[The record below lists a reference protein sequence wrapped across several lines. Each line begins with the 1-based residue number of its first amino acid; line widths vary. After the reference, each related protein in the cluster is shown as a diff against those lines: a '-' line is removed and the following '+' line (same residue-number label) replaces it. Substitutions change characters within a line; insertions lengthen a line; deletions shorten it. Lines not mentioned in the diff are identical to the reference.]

1 MTEPAGPKLVPTSHR
16 SGAIVFFGVLALLWT
31 VWLGGLVSIASE
43 HELYLFLW
51 CGSAVVLWFMIVGE
65 LRDPARPALNV
76 AVKWWLLT
84 LAGPLGLAY
93 MLYLRNNAASS
104 RPAGPSAPTSAA
116 RSASAPQTLLSRVD
130 LLERHVADLQAIVD
144 DLRTGRAA
152 APERAASPPSPPAPA
167 PTPSPAAQ
175 QPPPP
180 PAREPAPARAAAARP
195 AEPAQPPASRG
206 FDWGRTMSTADLM
219 GAKALAFAGGVVT
232 LLGVVFFFVLAVN
245 RGWIGPGMRVA
256 FGGVASAIVF
266 SAGFW
271 LQRRYETTYS
281 ALTAVGTGIAG
292 GYATLLAAVSLY
304 DLVSKP
310 VALVIAAA
318 IATVGVAVSLLWEAE
333 IVAGF
338 GLIGAMI
345 VPATLVFQGGL
356 RELGT
361 AFVAVVFAGAT
372 VVAVRQSWW
381 VLLQVSALVSV
392 PQALAQV
399 AAADTPHASIVTLAV
414 VFWLLYLLAGLAFQF
429 RLGPALASSPASF
442 LTGSAVFAGVSAAL
456 LFGRRD
462 GGMQQG
468 IALLVVAAVYVVV
481 AAVLYRR
488 VRESATL
495 LWALGLALAA
505 VGLAEALS
513 GSSLTYAWAAE
524 AAVLVWLS
532 SRVRDARF
540 QLPALVYLGLAL
552 IHSIATEASPD
563 HLFESVRHP
572 ARGAPALLAI
582 VLAALVFARVRR
594 SWDDEPPTGG
604 ILRALEPALRW
615 LRANEAAVNV
625 AMFALA
631 GLATTYAVSL
641 GILELCQDVWPGN
654 NIDTPF
660 EWGHVA
666 VNSVWALAGL
676 VVVIGAVRRRS
687 NVGLFLGFGWLAFT
701 VAKLVAFDAVTLAQ
715 TRYGISFLVVGS
727 AVLLA
732 GLVRQ
737 LSSPGY
743 LTGEAVGALLVS
755 LALLLTGLLVL
766 VPQRIVAGIDGD
778 GLVVLGVGALYTAL
792 AAGAF
797 SRRNQRDLSTLLW
810 ALGLA
815 VAAVGEEMLLSGV
828 WLVLVYTLTAA
839 LLCVVA
845 VAVGERRMQVAGL
858 VYLALGALLALA
870 EEAPPSHLVIGRAHP
885 GHGVPSLLLVIGAT
899 AVLAWAL
906 SWNERHRL
914 QAIWVAGALSVYAA
928 SLLILEAM
936 QRISNQG
943 VDTDF
948 QRGHTVVSAFWG
960 LLALV
965 SLYVGLKRRRGVL
978 RVGGFILFA
987 ISLGK
992 IFLYDLPSL
1001 SSVQR
1006 AFSFLAVGAVLL
1018 LGGFFYQR
1026 LSAQFD
1032 ER

>member
-1 MTEPAGPKLVPTSHR
+1 MTEHAGPQLVPTPHR
-16 SGAIVFFGVLALLWT
+16 SAGAILFFGFVSLLWT
-31 VWLGGLVSIASE
+31 VWLGGMVSVVSD
-43 HELYLFLW
+43 HQLYLWLW
-51 CGSAVVLWFMIVGE
+51 CGSAVVLWFAILE
-65 LRDPARPALNV
+65 EFRNPARPAVNV
-76 AVKWWLLT
+76 AFKWWLLT

-93 MLYLRNNAASS
+93 VLYVRSSSASS
-104 RPAGPSAPTSAA
+104 PPARSEPTTSQRAVPITSAP
-116 RSASAPQTLLSRVD
+116 PTLLSRVD
-130 LLERHVADLQAIVD
+130 LLERRVAELQTIVD
-144 DLRTGRAA
+144 DLRSGRATT
-152 APERAASPPSPPAPA
+152 PERAASPPPPRAPA
-167 PTPSPAAQ
+167 PTPPPPQ
-175 QPPPP
+175 QPVREPALAAAAAAP
-180 PAREPAPARAAAARP
+180 PAR
-195 AEPAQPPASRG
+195 PAQPAVSRG
-206 FDWGRTMSTADLM
+206 FDWGRTMSAADLM

-245 RGWIGPGMRVA
+245 RGWIGPGMRIA
-256 FGGVASAIVF
+256 FGGLASAIVF
-266 SAGFW
+266 GAGVW

-281 ALTAVGTGIAG
+281 ALAAVGTGIAG
-292 GYATLLAAVSLY
+292 AYATLLAAVSLY
-304 DLVSKP
+304 DMISKP
-310 VALVIAAA
+310 VALVLAAVIASVA
-318 IATVGVAVSLLWEAE
+318 VAVSLLWMAE
-333 IVAGF
+333 VVAGF
-338 GLIGAMI
+338 GLVGAMI

-356 RELGT
+356 REIGT
-361 AFVAVVFAGAT
+361 AFVAVVFVGAT
-372 VVAVRQSWW
+372 VVAVRQRWW

-392 PQALAQV
+392 PQALGQI
-399 AAADTPHASIVTLAV
+399 AAADSPHASIVTLATF
-414 VFWLLYLLAGLAFQF
+414 FWLLYLAAGLVFQF
-429 RLGPALASSPASF
+429 RIGPALASAPASF
-442 LTGSAVFAGVSAAL
+442 LTGSAVFAGVSAAVL
-456 LFGRRD
+456 YGRRD
-462 GGMQQG
+462 GGLQQG
-468 IALLVVAAVYVVV
+468 IALLVVAVVYVTV

-505 VGLAEALS
+505 IGLAEALS

-552 IHSIATEASPD
+552 IHTVATEASPD

-572 ARGAPALLAI
+572 ASGAPAVLAI
-582 VLAALVFARVRR
+582 ALAALVFARVKR
-594 SWDDEPPTGG
+594 SWDDDQPTSG
-604 ILRALEPALRW
+604 ILRALEPALSW
-615 LRANEAAVNV
+615 LRAHEAAVNV

-631 GLATTYAVSL
+631 VLATTYALSL

-654 NIDTPF
+654 GIDTPF

-676 VVVIGAVRRRS
+676 VVVIVAVRRRL
-687 NVGLFLGFGWLAFT
+687 NVGLALGFGWLAFT
-701 VAKLVAFDAVTLAQ
+701 VAKVAAFDAVTLAQ
-715 TRYGISFLVVGS
+715 TRYGISFLVIGA

-732 GLVRQ
+732 GLVRELSVPGQ
-737 LSSPGY
+737 L
-743 LTGEAVGALLVS
+743 TAEGAGSLLVS
-755 LALLLTGLLVL
+755 LALVLAGTLVL
-766 VPQRIVAGIDGD
+766 VPQRVVADLDGD
-778 GLVVLGVGALYTAL
+778 GLVLLGVGALYTAL

-797 SRRNQRDLSTLLW
+797 SRPKQRDLSTLLW

-815 VAAVGEEMLLSGV
+815 VVAVGEEMLFGDDV
-828 WLVLVYTLTAA
+828 WLVLVYTVTAA
-839 LLCVVA
+839 VLAVVA
-845 VAVGERRMQVAGL
+845 VAVGERRLQLAAL

-870 EEAPPSHLVIGRAHP
+870 EEAPPWHLVIARAHP

-899 AVLAWAL
+899 AVLAWSLA
-906 SWNERHRL
+906 WHERYRL

-928 SLLILEAM
+928 SLSILEAM
-936 QRISNQG
+936 QRISGQG
-943 VDTDF
+943 VHTDF

-965 SLYVGLKRRRGVL
+965 SLYVGLKRRRAVL

-1006 AFSFLAVGAVLL
+1006 ALSFLAVGAVLL

>member
-1 MTEPAGPKLVPTSHR
+1 MNATGPSVTKPKGVSPGVIIALAVAALFAWFVGSHFFAALIAL
-16 SGAIVFFGVLALLWT
+16 GLLAYIVFQP
-31 VWLGGLVSIASE
+31 S
-43 HELYLFLW
+43 
-51 CGSAVVLWFMIVGE
+51 GSTT
-65 LRDPARPALNV
+65 RSSPA
-76 AVKWWLLT
+76 
-84 LAGPLGLAY
+84 
-93 MLYLRNNAASS
+93 
-104 RPAGPSAPTSAA
+104 
-116 RSASAPQTLLSRVD
+116 TLLSRVES
-130 LLERHVADLQAIVD
+130 LERRVAELQASVD
-144 DLRTGRAA
+144 RLLAGK
-152 APERAASPPSPPAPA
+152 PVPPSR
-167 PTPSPAAQ
+167 PT
-175 QPPPP
+175 
-180 PAREPAPARAAAARP
+180 EPVPPARAAAQTPPPPPPPSRPQPTRP
-195 AEPAQPPASRG
+195 AAEPPVATPPPSRG
-206 FDWGRTMSTADLM
+206 FDWGGTMSAADLM

-245 RGWIGPGMRVA
+245 RGWIGPGMRIA
-256 FGGVASAIVF
+256 FGGLASGIVF
-266 SAGFW
+266 GAGFW
-271 LQRRYETTYS
+271 LQRRYATTYS
-281 ALTAVGTGIAG
+281 ALVAVGTGIAG
-292 GYATLLAAVSLY
+292 AYATLLAAVSLY
-304 DLVSKP
+304 DMVSKP
-310 VALVIAAA
+310 VALAFAAVIASVA
-318 IATVGVAVSLLWEAE
+318 VAVSLLWEAE
-333 IVAGF
+333 VVAGF
-338 GLIGAMI
+338 GLVGAMI

-356 RELGT
+356 QEIGT

-372 VVAVRQSWW
+372 AVAVRQRWW
-381 VLLQVSALVSV
+381 ILLQVSALVSV
-392 PQALAQV
+392 PQALAQI
-399 AAADTPHASIVTLAV
+399 AGADSPHASIVTLATA
-414 VFWLLYLLAGLAFQF
+414 FWLLYLAAGLAFQF
-429 RLGPALASSPASF
+429 RLGPALAAAPASF
-442 LTGSAVFAGVSAAL
+442 VTGGAVFSAVSAAL
-456 LFGRRD
+456 LYGRRD
-462 GGMQQG
+462 GGVQQG
-468 IALLVVAAVYVVV
+468 IALLVAAAVYVAV
-481 AAVLYRR
+481 ATLLYRR
-488 VRESATL
+488 MRESATL

-552 IHSIATEASPD
+552 IHSITTEAKPD
-563 HLFESVRHP
+563 HLFDAVRHP
-572 ARGAPALLAI
+572 ASGAPALLAI
-582 VLAALVFARVRR
+582 VLAALVFARVKR
-594 SWDDEPPTGG
+594 SWDDAQPTRG
-604 ILRALEPALRW
+604 ILRALDPALKW
-615 LRANEAAVNV
+615 LRTNESAVNV

-641 GILELCQDVWPGN
+641 GTLELCQDVWPGDG
-654 NIDTPF
+654 IDTPF

-676 VVVIGAVRRRS
+676 VVVTGAVQRRS
-687 NVGLFLGFGWLAFT
+687 NVGLVLGFGWLAFT
-701 VAKLVAFDAVTLAQ
+701 VAKLVAFDAITLAQ
-715 TRYGISFLVVGS
+715 TRYGISFLVVGT

-737 LSSPGY
+737 LSLPGD
-743 LTGEAVGALLVS
+743 LTGESVGSLLVS

-766 VPQRIVAGIDGD
+766 VPDRVAGADGD

-797 SRRNQRDLSTLLW
+797 SRPNQRDLSTLLW

-815 VAAVGEEMLLSGV
+815 VAAVGEEMLVSGF

-845 VAVGERRMQVAGL
+845 VAVGELRMQVAAL
-858 VYLALGALLALA
+858 VYLSLGALLALG
-870 EEAPPSHLVIGRAHP
+870 EEAPPTHLVIERAHP

-906 SWNERHRL
+906 SWNKRYRL

-928 SLLILEAM
+928 SLSILEAM
-936 QRISNQG
+936 QLISNQG
-943 VDTDF
+943 IDTDF

-965 SLYVGLKRRRGVL
+965 SLYAGLKRRLGVL

>member
-1 MTEPAGPKLVPTSHR
+1 MTEPAGPQLVPTSHR

-31 VWLGGLVSIASE
+31 VWLGGLVSVASDR
-43 HELYLFLW
+43 ELYLFLW
-51 CGSAVVLWFMIVGE
+51 CGSAVVLWFMILGE

-93 MLYLRNNAASS
+93 VLYGRNSAASS
-104 RPAGPSAPTSAA
+104 RPTAPSAHATAARPAPAPSAPA
-116 RSASAPQTLLSRVD
+116 TLLSRVD
-130 LLERHVADLQAIVD
+130 LLERQVAVLQATVD
-144 DLRTGRAA
+144 HLRAGRVT
-152 APERAASPPSPPAPA
+152 APDRAASPPSA
-167 PTPSPAAQ
+167 PTPAPVTP
-175 QPPPP
+175 QPE
-180 PAREPAPARAAAARP
+180 REPAPAAPAAARP
-195 AEPAQPPASRG
+195 AQPAQPPRSRG
-206 FDWGRTMSTADLM
+206 FDWGRTMSAADLM

-245 RGWIGPGMRVA
+245 RGWIGPGMRIA
-256 FGGVASAIVF
+256 FGGVASAILFGV
-266 SAGFW
+266 GFW
-271 LQRRYETTYS
+271 LHRRYEATYA

-304 DLVSKP
+304 ELVSKP

-318 IATVGVAVSLLWEAE
+318 IAAVGVAVSLLWEAE

-338 GLIGAMI
+338 GLVGAMI

-372 VVAVRQSWW
+372 VVAVRQRWW

-392 PQALAQV
+392 PQALAQI
-399 AAADTPHASIVTLAV
+399 AAADSRHASIVTLAV
-414 VFWLLYLLAGLAFQF
+414 VFWLLYLLAGIAFQF
-429 RLGPALASSPASF
+429 RLGPALAAAPASF

-456 LFGRRD
+456 LYGRRD
-462 GGMQQG
+462 GGVQQG
-468 IALLVVAAVYVVV
+468 IALLVAAAVYVGV
-481 AAVLYRR
+481 ATVLYRR
-488 VRESATL
+488 MRESATL
-495 LWALGLALAA
+495 LWALGLALGA

-552 IHSIATEASPD
+552 VHSIATEASPD
-563 HLFESVRHP
+563 HLFEAARHP
-572 ARGAPALLAI
+572 ASGAPALLAI
-582 VLAALVFARVRR
+582 ALAALVFARVKR
-594 SWDDEPPTGG
+594 SWDDEQPTSG
-604 ILRALEPALRW
+604 ILRALDPALSW
-615 LRANEAAVNV
+615 LRTNEAAVNV
-625 AMFALA
+625 GMFALA
-631 GLATTYAVSL
+631 VLATTYAVSL

-654 NIDTPF
+654 GIDTPF

-676 VVVIGAVRRRS
+676 AVVTAAVRRRS
-687 NVGLFLGFGWLAFT
+687 NVGLVLGFGWLAFT
-701 VAKLVAFDAVTLAQ
+701 VAKVVAFDAVTLAQ
-715 TRYGISFLVVGS
+715 TRYGISFLVVGT

-732 GLVRQ
+732 GLVRE
-737 LSSPGY
+737 LSVPGS
-743 LTGEAVGALLVS
+743 LKGEGVASFLAS
-755 LALLLTGLLVL
+755 LALLLAGLLVL
-766 VPQRIVAGIDGD
+766 VPDPVAGADGD
-778 GLVVLGVGALYTAL
+778 GLVLIGVGALYTAL
-792 AAGAF
+792 AAGVF
-797 SRRNQRDLSTLLW
+797 SRTNQRDLSTLLG

-845 VAVGERRMQVAGL
+845 VAVGERRMQVAAL
-858 VYLALGALLALA
+858 VYLALGALLALV

-885 GHGVPSLLLVIGAT
+885 GQGVPSLLLVIGAT

-906 SWNERHRL
+906 SWNERLRL

-943 VDTDF
+943 VHTDF

-965 SLYVGLKRRRGVL
+965 SLYVGLKRRQGVL

-992 IFLYDLPSL
+992 IFVYDLPSL

>member
-1 MTEPAGPKLVPTSHR
+1 MNGNSPSIRKPQGGSPWVIVALVLAALFAGGSGSWPLAVLLVVALVGYLVVRPSGPATAGPDLSQRVEFLERRVKELQDAVE
-16 SGAIVFFGVLALLWT
+16 AL
-31 VWLGGLVSIASE
+31 
-43 HELYLFLW
+43 
-51 CGSAVVLWFMIVGE
+51 
-65 LRDPARPALNV
+65 RRARPAAPARERA
-76 AVKWWLLT
+76 AVPPPRPAAPPPPRPPKP
-84 LAGPLGLAY
+84 AAAPAP
-93 MLYLRNNAASS
+93 RVEAPAASS
-104 RPAGPSAPTSAA
+104 
-116 RSASAPQTLLSRVD
+116 
-130 LLERHVADLQAIVD
+130 
-144 DLRTGRAA
+144 
-152 APERAASPPSPPAPA
+152 
-167 PTPSPAAQ
+167 
-175 QPPPP
+175 
-180 PAREPAPARAAAARP
+180 
-195 AEPAQPPASRG
+195 
-206 FDWGRTMSTADLM
+206 FDWARTISTADLM
-219 GAKALAFAGGVVT
+219 GAKALAFAGGIVT

-245 RGWIGPGMRVA
+245 RGWVGPELRIA
-256 FGGVASAIVF
+256 CGGVASAIVF
-266 SAGFW
+266 AAGFW
-271 LQRRYETTYS
+271 LQRRYEATYS

-318 IATVGVAVSLLWEAE
+318 IAAGGVAVSLLWEAE

-338 GLIGAMI
+338 GLVGAMI

-361 AFVAVVFAGAT
+361 AFVAMVFAGAT
-372 VVAVRQSWW
+372 VVAVRQRWW
-381 VLLQVSALVSV
+381 VLLQVCAVVSV

-414 VFWLLYLLAGLAFQF
+414 VFWLLYLLAGIAFQF

-442 LTGSAVFAGVSAAL
+442 LMGSAVFAGVSAAL
-456 LFGRRD
+456 LYGRRD

-468 IALLVVAAVYVVV
+468 IALLVVAGVYVAV

-488 VRESATL
+488 VREPATL

-532 SRVRDARF
+532 NRVRDARF

-552 IHSIATEASPD
+552 IHSIATEASPH

-572 ARGAPALLAI
+572 AGGAPALLAI
-582 VLAALVFARVRR
+582 VLAALVFARVKR
-594 SWDDEPPTGG
+594 SWDDDQPTSG
-604 ILRALEPALRW
+604 ILRALEPALSW
-615 LRANEAAVNV
+615 LRANEAAVNA
-625 AMFALA
+625 AMFALG

-654 NIDTPF
+654 GIDTPF

-676 VVVIGAVRRRS
+676 VLVIGAVRRRS
-687 NVGLFLGFGWLAFT
+687 NVGLILGFGWLAFT

-715 TRYGISFLVVGS
+715 TGYGISFLVFGT
-727 AVLLA
+727 AVRLA
-732 GLVRQ
+732 GRVRQ

-743 LTGEAVGALLVS
+743 LTGEGVGSLLVS

-766 VPQRIVAGIDGD
+766 VPQRVAGFDGD
-778 GLVVLGVGALYTAL
+778 GLVVLGVGALYTAR

-797 SRRNQRDLSTLLW
+797 ARPNQRDLSTLLW

-815 VAAVGEEMLLSGV
+815 VAVVGEEMLLSGV
-828 WLVLVYTLTAA
+828 WLVLAYTLTAA

-845 VAVGERRMQVAGL
+845 VTVGERRLEVAAL
-858 VYLALGALLALA
+858 VYLALGALLALT

-885 GHGVPSLLLVIGAT
+885 GQGVPSLLLVIGAT

-906 SWNERHRL
+906 SWSERHRL

-960 LLALV
+960 VLALA

>member
-1 MTEPAGPKLVPTSHR
+1 M
-16 SGAIVFFGVLALLWT
+16 
-31 VWLGGLVSIASE
+31 
-43 HELYLFLW
+43 
-51 CGSAVVLWFMIVGE
+51 SA
-65 LRDPARPALNV
+65 
-76 AVKWWLLT
+76 
-84 LAGPLGLAY
+84 
-93 MLYLRNNAASS
+93 
-104 RPAGPSAPTSAA
+104 
-116 RSASAPQTLLSRVD
+116 
-130 LLERHVADLQAIVD
+130 
-144 DLRTGRAA
+144 
-152 APERAASPPSPPAPA
+152 
-167 PTPSPAAQ
+167 
-175 QPPPP
+175 
-180 PAREPAPARAAAARP
+180 
-195 AEPAQPPASRG
+195 
-206 FDWGRTMSTADLM
+206 ADLM

-245 RGWIGPGMRVA
+245 RGWIGPGMRIA
-256 FGGVASAIVF
+256 FGGLASAIVF
-266 SAGFW
+266 GAGVW

-281 ALTAVGTGIAG
+281 ALAAVGTGIAG
-292 GYATLLAAVSLY
+292 AYATLLAAVSLY
-304 DLVSKP
+304 DMISKP
-310 VALVIAAA
+310 VALVLAAVIASVA
-318 IATVGVAVSLLWEAE
+318 VAVSLLWTAE
-333 IVAGF
+333 VVAGF
-338 GLIGAMI
+338 GLVGAMI

-356 RELGT
+356 REIGT
-361 AFVAVVFAGAT
+361 AFVAVVFVGAT
-372 VVAVRQSWW
+372 VVAVRQRWW

-392 PQALAQV
+392 PQALGQI
-399 AAADTPHASIVTLAV
+399 AAADSPHTSIVTLATF
-414 VFWLLYLLAGLAFQF
+414 FWLLYLAAGLVFQF
-429 RLGPALASSPASF
+429 RIGPALASAPASF
-442 LTGSAVFAGVSAAL
+442 LTGSAVFAGVSAAVL
-456 LFGRRD
+456 YGRRD
-462 GGMQQG
+462 GGLQQG
-468 IALLVVAAVYVVV
+468 IALLVVAVVYVTV

-505 VGLAEALS
+505 IGLAEALS

-552 IHSIATEASPD
+552 IHTVATEASPE

-572 ARGAPALLAI
+572 ASGAPAVLAI
-582 VLAALVFARVRR
+582 ALAALVFARVKR
-594 SWDDEPPTGG
+594 SWDDDQPTSR
-604 ILRALEPALRW
+604 ILRALEPALSW

-631 GLATTYAVSL
+631 VVATTYALSL

-654 NIDTPF
+654 GIDTPF

-676 VVVIGAVRRRS
+676 VVVIVAVGRRS
-687 NVGLFLGFGWLAFT
+687 NVGLALGFGWLAFT
-701 VAKLVAFDAVTLAQ
+701 VAKVAAFDAVTLAQ
-715 TRYGISFLVVGS
+715 TRYGISFLVIGA

-732 GLVRQ
+732 GLVRELSLPGQ
-737 LSSPGY
+737 L
-743 LTGEAVGALLVS
+743 TAEGAGSLLVS
-755 LALLLTGLLVL
+755 LALVLAGTLVL
-766 VPQRIVAGIDGD
+766 VPQRVVADLDGD
-778 GLVVLGVGALYTAL
+778 GLVLLGVGALYTAL

-797 SRRNQRDLSTLLW
+797 SRPKQRDLSTLLW

-815 VAAVGEEMLLSGV
+815 VVAVGEEMLFGDDV
-828 WLVLVYTLTAA
+828 WLVLVYTVTAA
-839 LLCVVA
+839 VLAVVA
-845 VAVGERRMQVAGL
+845 VAVGERRLQLAAL

-870 EEAPPSHLVIGRAHP
+870 QEAPPWHLVIARAHP

-899 AVLAWAL
+899 AVLAWSLA
-906 SWNERHRL
+906 WHERYRL

-928 SLLILEAM
+928 SLSILEAM
-936 QRISNQG
+936 QRISGQG
-943 VDTDF
+943 VHTDF

-965 SLYVGLKRRRGVL
+965 SLYVGLKRRRAVL

-1006 AFSFLAVGAVLL
+1006 ALSFLAVGAVLL

>member
-1 MTEPAGPKLVPTSHR
+1 MTEPAGPQLVPTSHR
-16 SGAIVFFGVLALLWT
+16 SGAIAFFGVIALLWT
-31 VWLGGLVSIASE
+31 VWLGGLVSVVSDR
-43 HELYLFLW
+43 ELYLFLW
-51 CGSAVVLWFMIVGE
+51 CGSAVVLWFTILGE

-84 LAGPLGLAY
+84 LAGPFGLAY
-93 MLYLRNNAASS
+93 MLYLRNNAVSS
-104 RPAGPSAPTSAA
+104 RPVGPSMTTA
-116 RSASAPQTLLSRVD
+116 RATPASAPQTLLSRVD
-130 LLERHVADLQAIVD
+130 LLEQRVAVLQAIVD
-144 DLRTGRAA
+144 DLRAGRVT
-152 APERAASPPSPPAPA
+152 APDRAASPTWEPSPA
-167 PTPSPAAQ
+167 PTPPPVPP
-175 QPPPP
+175 QPM
-180 PAREPAPARAAAARP
+180 REPVPAAAATARP
-195 AEPAQPPASRG
+195 APPPHPAASRG

-245 RGWIGPGMRVA
+245 RGWVGPGMRIA
-256 FGGVASAIVF
+256 FGGVASAILF
-266 SAGFW
+266 GAGFW

-281 ALTAVGTGIAG
+281 ALTAVGIGIAG

-310 VALVIAAA
+310 AALVIAAA
-318 IATVGVAVSLLWEAE
+318 IAAVGVTVSLLWEAE

-338 GLIGAMI
+338 GLVGAMI

-361 AFVAVVFAGAT
+361 AFVAVVFAGAA
-372 VVAVRQSWW
+372 VVAVRQRWW
-381 VLLQVSALVSV
+381 VLLQVSAVVSV
-392 PQALAQV
+392 PQALAQI
-399 AAADTPHASIVTLAV
+399 AGADAPHASIVTLAI
-414 VFWLLYLLAGLAFQF
+414 VFWLAYFLSGIAFQF

-442 LTGSAVFAGVSAAL
+442 LMGSAVFAGVSAAL
-456 LFGRRD
+456 LYGRRD

-468 IALLVVAAVYVVV
+468 IGLLVAGAVYVGV
-481 AAVLYRR
+481 ATVLYRR
-488 VRESATL
+488 MRESATL

-505 VGLAEALS
+505 VGLAQALS

-524 AAVLVWLS
+524 AAILVWLS

-540 QLPALVYLGLAL
+540 QLPALVYLGLAV
-552 IHSIATEASPD
+552 IHSVATEARPD
-563 HLFESVRHP
+563 HLFEAVRHP
-572 ARGAPALLAI
+572 ASGAPALLAI
-582 VLAALVFARVRR
+582 VLAALVFARVKR
-594 SWDDEPPTGG
+594 SWEDAQPTRG
-604 ILRALEPALRW
+604 ILRALDPALKW
-615 LRANEAAVNV
+615 LRTNEAAVNV

-631 GLATTYAVSL
+631 GLATTYAASL
-641 GILELCQDVWPGN
+641 GILELCQDVWPGDG
-654 NIDTPF
+654 IDTPF

-666 VNSVWALAGL
+666 VNSVWALTGL
-676 VVVIGAVRRRS
+676 VAVTGAVRRRS
-687 NVGLFLGFGWLAFT
+687 NIGLVLGFAWFAFI
-701 VAKLVAFDAVTLAQ
+701 VAKLVVFDVVTLAQ
-715 TRYGISFLVVGS
+715 TRYGISLLVVG
-727 AVLLA
+727 AVVLLA
-732 GLVRQ
+732 GLVRE
-737 LSSPGY
+737 LSVPGY
-743 LTGEAVGALLVS
+743 LTGEGVGSVLMS

-766 VPQRIVAGIDGD
+766 VPDRVADADGD
-778 GLVVLGVGALYTAL
+778 GLVLLGVGALYTAL
-792 AAGAF
+792 AALAF
-797 SRRNQRDLSTLLW
+797 TRANQRDLTTLLW
-810 ALGLA
+810 VVGLA
-815 VAAVGEEMLLSGV
+815 VAAVGEGMLLSGV
-828 WLVLVYTLTAA
+828 WLVLVYTVTAA

-845 VAVGERRMQVAGL
+845 VAVGERRLQLAAL

-870 EEAPPSHLVIGRAHP
+870 EEAPPSHLVTERAHP
-885 GHGVPSLLLVIGAT
+885 GQGVVSLLLVIGAT

-943 VDTDF
+943 VHTDF

-1006 AFSFLAVGAVLL
+1006 ALSFLAVGGVLL

>member
-1 MTEPAGPKLVPTSHR
+1 MNATGPSVTKPK
-16 SGAIVFFGVLALLWT
+16 GVSPGVIIALALAALFAWF
-31 VWLGGLVSIASE
+31 VGSHFFAALIALGLLGYLVFQPS
-43 HELYLFLW
+43 
-51 CGSAVVLWFMIVGE
+51 GSAP
-65 LRDPARPALNV
+65 RSSPA
-76 AVKWWLLT
+76 
-84 LAGPLGLAY
+84 
-93 MLYLRNNAASS
+93 
-104 RPAGPSAPTSAA
+104 
-116 RSASAPQTLLSRVD
+116 TLLSRVES
-130 LLERHVADLQAIVD
+130 LERRVAELQASVD
-144 DLRTGRAA
+144 QLLAGK
-152 APERAASPPSPPAPA
+152 PVPASRPA
-167 PTPSPAAQ
+167 
-175 QPPPP
+175 
-180 PAREPAPARAAAARP
+180 EPVAPARAAAQTPPPPPRP
-195 AEPAQPPASRG
+195 TPPPSRPQPEPPVAERLVVTPPPSRG
-206 FDWGRTMSTADLM
+206 FDWGGTMSAADLM
-219 GAKALAFAGGVVT
+219 GAKALAFAGGIVT

-245 RGWIGPGMRVA
+245 RGWIGPGMRIV
-256 FGGVASAIVF
+256 FGGLASGIVF
-266 SAGFW
+266 GAGFW
-271 LQRRYETTYS
+271 LQRRYTTTYS
-281 ALTAVGTGIAG
+281 ALVAVGTGIAG
-292 GYATLLAAVSLY
+292 AYATLLAAVSLY
-304 DLVSKP
+304 DMVSKP
-310 VALVIAAA
+310 VALAFAAVIASVA
-318 IATVGVAVSLLWEAE
+318 VAVSLLWEAE
-333 IVAGF
+333 VVAAF
-338 GLIGAMI
+338 GLVGAMI

-356 RELGT
+356 QEIGT

-372 VVAVRQSWW
+372 AVAVRQRWW
-381 VLLQVSALVSV
+381 ILLQVSALVSV
-392 PQALAQV
+392 PQALAQI
-399 AAADTPHASIVTLAV
+399 AGADSPHASIVTLATA
-414 VFWLLYLLAGLAFQF
+414 FWLLYLGAGLAFQL
-429 RLGPALASSPASF
+429 RLGSALASAPASF
-442 LTGSAVFAGVSAAL
+442 LTGGAVFSAVSAAL
-456 LFGRRD
+456 LYGRRA

-468 IALLVVAAVYVVV
+468 IALLVAAAVYVAV
-481 AAVLYRR
+481 ATVLYRR
-488 VRESATL
+488 MRESATV

-552 IHSIATEASPD
+552 IHSVATEARPD
-563 HLFESVRHP
+563 HLFEAVRHP
-572 ARGAPALLAI
+572 ASGAPALLAI
-582 VLAALVFARVRR
+582 VLAALVFARVKR
-594 SWDDEPPTGG
+594 SWEDEQPTSG
-604 ILRALEPALRW
+604 ILRALDPALRW
-615 LRANEAAVNV
+615 LRTNAAAVNV

-641 GILELCQDVWPGN
+641 GILELCQDVWPGDG
-654 NIDTPF
+654 IDTPF

-676 VVVIGAVRRRS
+676 VVVTGAVWRRS
-687 NVGLFLGFGWLAFT
+687 NIGLVLGFAWLAFT

-715 TRYGISFLVVGS
+715 TRYGISFLVVGT

-732 GLVRQ
+732 GLVRE
-737 LSSPGY
+737 LSVPGY
-743 LTGEAVGALLVS
+743 LTGEGVGSSLVS

-766 VPQRIVAGIDGD
+766 IPDRVAGADGD

-797 SRRNQRDLSTLLW
+797 SRANQRDLSTLLW

-839 LLCVVA
+839 LLCAVA
-845 VAVGERRMQVAGL
+845 VAVGERRMQVAAL
-858 VYLALGALLALA
+858 VYLALGALLALG
-870 EEAPPSHLVIGRAHP
+870 EEAPPSHLVIERAHP

-936 QRISNQG
+936 QRISNQS

-1026 LSAQFD
+1026 LSAQFE

>member
-1 MTEPAGPKLVPTSHR
+1 MTEPAGPQLVPTSNR
-16 SGAIVFFGVLALLWT
+16 TGPILFFGVLALLWT
-31 VWLGGLVSIASE
+31 VWLASLVSVASD

-51 CGSAVVLWFMIVGE
+51 CGSAVALWFLILGE

-93 MLYLRNNAASS
+93 MLYGRNSAASS
-104 RPAGPSAPTSAA
+104 RPAAPAAPTTAVGTAPVTSAPA
-116 RSASAPQTLLSRVD
+116 TLLSRVD
-130 LLERHVADLQAIVD
+130 LLERRVDELQAIVD
-144 DLRTGRAA
+144 DLRTGRAT
-152 APERAASPPSPPAPA
+152 APDRAASPPSPPAPA
-167 PTPSPAAQ
+167 PTPSPVPQ
-175 QPPPP
+175 QPPP
-180 PAREPAPARAAAARP
+180 PAREPSPAAAAPARP
-195 AEPAQPPASRG
+195 AEPAGSRG

-245 RGWIGPGMRVA
+245 RGWIGPGMRIA
-256 FGGVASAIVF
+256 FGGVASAILF
-266 SAGFW
+266 GAGFW

-318 IATVGVAVSLLWEAE
+318 IAAVGVAVSLLWAAE

-338 GLIGAMI
+338 GLVGAMV

-356 RELGT
+356 QELGT
-361 AFVAVVFAGAT
+361 AFVAMVFAGAT
-372 VVAVRQSWW
+372 VVAVRRRWW
-381 VLLQVSALVSV
+381 VLLKVSALVSA
-392 PQALAQV
+392 PQAVAQI
-399 AAADTPHASIVTLAV
+399 AGADAPHASIVTLAV
-414 VFWLLYLLAGLAFQF
+414 VFWLFYLLAGVAFQF
-429 RLGPALASSPASF
+429 RLGPALASAPASF
-442 LTGSAVFAGVSAAL
+442 QTGSAVFAGVSSAL
-456 LFGRRD
+456 LYGRSD

-468 IALLVVAAVYVVV
+468 IALLVAAAVYVAV
-481 AAVLYRR
+481 AAALYRR
-488 VRESATL
+488 MRESATL

-513 GSSLTYAWAAE
+513 GPSLTYAWAAE

-540 QLPALVYLGLAL
+540 QLPALLYLGLAL

-572 ARGAPALLAI
+572 ASGAPAVLAI
-582 VLAALVFARVRR
+582 VLAALVFARVKR
-594 SWDDEPPTGG
+594 SWDEDQPTSG
-604 ILRALEPALRW
+604 ILRALDPALSW
-615 LRANEAAVNV
+615 LRTNEAAVNV

-631 GLATTYAVSL
+631 ALATTYAASL
-641 GILELCQDVWPGN
+641 VILELCQGVWPGN
-654 NIDTPF
+654 GIDTPF

-666 VNSVWALAGL
+666 VNSVWGLAGL
-676 VVVIGAVRRRS
+676 IMVIGAVRRRS
-687 NVGLFLGFGWLAFT
+687 NVGLVLGFGWLAFT

-715 TRYGISFLVVGS
+715 TRYGISFLVVGT
-727 AVLLA
+727 AVVLA
-732 GLVRQ
+732 GLVRE
-737 LSSPGY
+737 LSLPGY
-743 LTGEAVGALLVS
+743 LTGEGVGSLLAS

-766 VPQRIVAGIDGD
+766 VPDSVAGADGD

-797 SRRNQRDLSTLLW
+797 SRPNQRHLSTLLW

-815 VAAVGEEMLLSGV
+815 VAVVGEEMLLSGV

-845 VAVGERRMQVAGL
+845 VAVGERRMQIAAL

-870 EEAPPSHLVIGRAHP
+870 EEAPPSQLVIGRAHP
-885 GHGVPSLLLVIGAT
+885 GHGVASLLLVIGAT

-906 SWNERHRL
+906 SWNERYRL

-928 SLLILEAM
+928 SLLILEAL
-936 QRISNQG
+936 QRISHQG
-943 VDTDF
+943 VHTDF